1 MIRKGLFVWLLLI
14 NQLVLGQIPEV
25 PAKIYFADMELKLTD
40 KARKAIQTEVNNLYR
55 NPKYL
60 DLKVEKADLY
70 FPLIEKV
77 FREEGFPD
85 DFKYLVIQESSLV
98 ADAVSSSNAVGY
110 WQFKK
115 ETAIEVGLR
124 VDRDIDE
131 RMNIISASRG
141 ASTYIKRHNATLDNW
156 VYSLM
161 AYNTGLGGV
170 KAHIDKKY
178 IGSRK
183 MEIDSDIHWYFRT
196 FLAHKI
202 AFQDKVGKNPKPLF
216 KLVEYT
222 NCHHKSLA
230 EIAEETSIAKDD
242 VLYYNKWVLCRKIPD
257 DKLYV
262 VVLFSNV
269 DQQIVLASQNESE
282 KDTHSERKG
291 GWHIFRRKQESIPDI
306 PVGEIPILS
315 EINGLKVIKAKE
327 GDSFAKLAYQGGI
340 STSQL
345 LAYNDLNTFDKVKP
359 GKIYYLEPK
368 RSRALVMFH
377 TVKPGET
384 LQDVSD
390 QYGIRVNDIKRK
402 NRMKL
407 SEKALK
413 PGRVLWLKKRRP
425 KDTPVEI
432 KPVVIEKAPET
443 VKAPEE
449 NTEVI
454 KERKTEEKQE
464 VKVVEVKPE
473 VKVTE
478 VKPEVKPEVKN
489 QVAEAKDESIFMDGY
504 IKTTDPDTE
513 KNYQVHIVEAGQ
525 TLYGISKMYSTTV
538 DSLRYFNYLEG
549 GLKPGYQLKI
559 REINTT
565 RKTGITGNKGSGS
578 GNFFIHKVEKGE
590 TLYSISRKYS
600 VSVKEIQEWNSKN
613 DNAVSIGEE
622 LKILK
627 VK

>member
-1 MIRKGLFVWLLLI
+1 MIKKGLFVWLI
-14 NQLVLGQIPEV
+14 FIHQLVLGQIPEV
-25 PAKIYFADMELKLTD
+25 PEKIYFADMELRLTD
-40 KARKAIQTEVNNLYR
+40 KARKTIQSEVDGICR
-55 NPKYL
+55 TPKYL
-60 DLKVEKADLY
+60 QIKVDRADLY
-70 FPLIEKV
+70 FPLVEKV
-77 FREEGFPD
+77 FKEEGFPD
-85 DFKYLVIQESSLV
+85 DFKYLAIQESSLLP
-98 ADAVSSSNAVGY
+98 DAVSSSNAVGY

-141 ASTYIKRHNATLDNW
+141 AATYIKRHNATLDNW
-156 VYSLM
+156 VYALV

-170 KAHIDKKY
+170 KSHIDKKY

-202 AFQDKVGKNPKPLF
+202 AYQDKVGKNIKPSF
-216 KLVEYT
+216 KFVEYT
-222 NCHHKSLA
+222 NCHRKSLE
-230 EIAEETSIAKDD
+230 EIADETSIAKED
-242 VLYYNKWVLCRKIPD
+242 VLNHNKWVLCKRIPD
-257 DKLYV
+257 DKPYV
-262 VVLFSNV
+262 VVLLSKA
-269 DQQIVLASQNESE
+269 DQEALIASQNEKKS
-282 KDTHSERKG
+282 DDAERRG
-291 GWHIFRRKQESIPDI
+291 GWRIFRRKQEEVVPNI
-306 PVGEIPILS
+306 PVGEIAILS

-327 GDSFAKLAYQGGI
+327 GDSFAKLAFQGGI
-340 STSQL
+340 TTHQL
-345 LAYNDLNTFDKVKP
+345 LDYNDLNTFDKVKG

-368 RSRALVMFH
+368 RSRAIVMFH

-407 SEKALK
+407 SENGLK

-425 KDTPVEI
+425 KDTAIEI

-443 VKAPEE
+443 IKPTVD
-449 NTEVI
+449 NTGINKDV
-454 KERKTEEKQE
+454 RTEE
-464 VKVVEVKPE
+464 KPE
-473 VKVTE
+473 VKV
-478 VKPEVKPEVKN
+478 VDAKPEVKPEIKN
-489 QVAEAKDESIFMDGY
+489 QVPEPKEESIFTESY
-504 IKTTDPDTE
+504 IKTTDLDTE
-513 KNYQVHIVEAGQ
+513 KNYQIHIVEPGQ

-538 DSLRYFNYLEG
+538 DSLKYFNYLEG

-559 REINTT
+559 REINTG
-565 RKTGITGNKGSGS
+565 RKTGNTEIKGS

-600 VSVKEIQEWNSKN
+600 VSVREIQEWNSKTN
-613 DNAVSIGEE
+613 NAVSIGEE